1 MFNNPFKQR
10 IERNKNR
17 NLFNSKTVRY
27 YPAFYTNK
35 TLTSIND
42 NEKEKT
48 IKLFNNYKINNKEN
62 ISFNIKQNDLSDLS
76 DIYNVISNI
85 NNVNTNKTIIRN
97 SQNSSESKCPYYT
110 LTRNGNNSL
119 LKISEKTNT
128 SNIIIHDKESLPI
141 YNWLKEIELLIYLS
155 LFLKKK
161 KIHHKKL
168 HLI

>member
-1 MFNNPFKQR
+1 LFNNPFKQR

-35 TLTSIND
+35 TLTSINN

-48 IKLFNNYKINNKEN
+48 INYKINNKEN

-161 KIHHKKL
+161 KIHYKKL
-168 HLI
+168 YLI